1 MGEDL
6 ARSLAL
12 LLAVAVALAAVP
24 AAAQQPPSGSTRAAE
39 SQARDR
45 PPVTKVEALRDA
57 PILALA
63 SDGNTLWVGTGRGQ
77 LVRIDKAD
85 LSLDDRTER
94 FRLPRQDSITGLFV
108 DGDVLWIA
116 TNHNTWLA
124 KPFRRTGESLDPR
137 TAGGFLKRWL
147 ATHDDLAHRCGKSSL
162 MTFLDE
168 REFAWLGYFKGSVY
182 RYEKGTGR
190 CIEVSRP
197 PSIHEWTTTLA
208 GDAGFVYIGTRGAGL
223 LVVRRDALAAV
234 PLTGAHHPLL
244 ARNQTIESLA
254 VDDERVWLGTGKGLV
269 AIWKSWLAQRVSAP
283 QPSPPPGAR

>member
-24 AAAQQPPSGSTRAAE
+24 AAAQE
-39 SQARDR
+39 
-45 PPVTKVEALRDA
+45 PVTAIEALQDG

-63 SDGNTLWVGTGRGQ
+63 SDGNTLWVGTSRGR
-77 LVRIDKAD
+77 LVRIDKGD
-85 LSLDDRTER
+85 LSLDDTTER
-94 FRLPRQDSITGLFV
+94 FRLPRQDSITGFFI

-147 ATHDDLAHRCGKSSL
+147 AIHDDLAHRCGKSSL
-162 MTFLDE
+162 MTFLDD

-182 RYEKGTGR
+182 RYEKRTGR
-190 CIEVSRP
+190 CTEVFRP
-197 PSIHEWTTTLA
+197 PSIHEWATTLA
-208 GDAGFVYIGTRGAGL
+208 GDARFVYIGTRGAGL
-223 LVVRRDALAAV
+223 LVVGRDALAAV
-234 PLTGAHHPLL
+234 PLTVAHHPLL
-244 ARNQTIESLA
+244 ARNKTIESLA
-254 VDDERVWLGTGKGLV
+254 VDDERVWLGTANGLV
-269 AIWKSWLAQRVSAP
+269 AIRKSWLAQRVPGPRS
-283 QPSPPPGAR
+283 SPTSPAR

>member
-24 AAAQQPPSGSTRAAE
+24 AAAQE
-39 SQARDR
+39 
-45 PPVTKVEALRDA
+45 PVTAIEALQDG

-63 SDGNTLWVGTGRGQ
+63 SDGNTLWVGTSRGR
-77 LVRIDKAD
+77 LVRIDKGD
-85 LSLDDRTER
+85 LSLDDTTER

-108 DGDVLWIA
+108 DGDILWIA

-124 KPFRRTGESLDPR
+124 KPFRRTGEPLDPR
-137 TAGGFLKRWL
+137 TVGGFLKRWL

-168 REFAWLGYFKGSVY
+168 RELAWLGYFKGSVY
-182 RYEKGTGR
+182 RYEKRTGR
-190 CIEVSRP
+190 CTEVFRP
-197 PSIHEWTTTLA
+197 PSIHEWATTLA
-208 GDAGFVYIGTRGAGL
+208 GDARFVYIGTRGAGL
-223 LVVRRDALAAV
+223 LVARRDALAAV

-254 VDDERVWLGTGKGLV
+254 VDDERVWLGTANGLV
-269 AIWKSWLAQRVSAP
+269 AIRKSWLAQRVSGP
-283 QPSPPPGAR
+283 RPTPPSPAR